1 MKKWLVTLAAI
12 ALPGTQAAAQA
23 PAKLPA
29 QLKGFDAYV
38 QHVME
43 QWQVPGL
50 AVAIVKDGKV
60 VLAKGYG
67 VREVGKPAQVDGG
80 TIFDIGSNTKAFT
93 AAAVG
98 TLVSSGKLDWDARV
112 VDYVK
117 PFRLSSAYVT
127 QSITLR
133 DLITHRSGYCD
144 PGMWY
149 SSDDSDVIARM
160 RYQQPEY
167 GFRAEFCY
175 NNIMYLTASRFIPA
189 VTGETWDKYIAEHIF
204 APLGMDHTVTMSAQ
218 VAAASD
224 VAVPHGLHDGK
235 IVAIRPYWGHNMDII
250 SPVGGINSSADDMS
264 HWMLMLLANG
274 QYDGKT
280 VLDSSVV
287 REMETPQMLIQPSS
301 GVGREIRSWLPGS
314 EFYTYGLGLF
324 IQTYGGHTLVW
335 HAGDI
340 DGMASAVALVPDE
353 HLGVTVLSNMNQ
365 SDARFGIVQ
374 RVLNAYLGLPPG
386 GISDTLL
393 AMTQRARKGGE
404 AAAARMAATRDS
416 TGHPP
421 HPLSSYAGVYE
432 DPFSGAVRVDMED
445 GHLVLRL
452 GNLDYVGDLEYW
464 HDDTFRVNWRYQYYG
479 AQYVTFD
486 LDALGQPT
494 RLSMGGRGS
503 AHFERVRGR
512 ANGSVGRGGE
522 GR

>member
-1 MKKWLVTLAAI
+1 MKKWLMVPAAFVV
-12 ALPGTQAAAQA
+12 LGTQAAAQA
-23 PAKLPA
+23 PAKLPT

-93 AAAVG
+93 AAALG
-98 TLVSSGKLDWDARV
+98 TLVATGKLDWDARV

-117 PFRLSSAYVT
+117 PFQLGSAYVT

-133 DLITHRSGYCD
+133 DLLTHRSGYCD

-149 SSDDSDVIARM
+149 TSDDSDVIARV

-175 NNIMYLTASRFIPA
+175 NNILYLTASRFIPA
-189 VTGETWDKYIAEHIF
+189 ITGETWNHYVAEHVF
-204 APLGMDHTVTMSAQ
+204 APLGMDHTVTTAAE

-224 VAVPHGLHDGK
+224 VAVPHGLMDGK
-235 IVAIRPYWGHNMDII
+235 VVAIRPYWAHNMDIM
-250 SPVGGINSSADDMS
+250 SPVGGINSSAEDMS
-264 HWMLMLLANG
+264 HWMLMLLADG
-274 QYDGKT
+274 RYDGKT
-280 VLDSSVV
+280 VLDSATV
-287 REMETPQMLIQPSS
+287 RDMETPQMLIEATS
-301 GVGREIRSWLPGS
+301 GVGREIRAWLPGS
-314 EFYTYGLGLF
+314 VFYTYGLGLF
-324 IQTYGGHTLVW
+324 IQTYAGHTLVW

-340 DGMASAVALVPDE
+340 DGMASAVALVPDAQ
-353 HLGVTVLSNMNQ
+353 LGVVVLSNMNQ

-386 GISDTLL
+386 NLSDTLL
-393 AMTQRARKGGE
+393 AMTQRVERAGE
-404 AAAARMAATRDS
+404 AAKEKLAATRDS
-416 TGHPP
+416 ADRLT
-421 HPLSSYAGVYE
+421 HPLSNYAGVYE
-432 DPFSGAVRVDMED
+432 DPFAGAVRVAMED

-452 GNLDYVGDLEYW
+452 GNLDFIGDLEYW
-464 HDDTFRVNWRYQYYG
+464 HDNTFRVTWRYHYYG
-479 AQYVTFD
+479 TQYVTFD
-486 LDALGQPT
+486 LDDLGQPT
-494 RLSMGGRGS
+494 RLSMGGRS
-503 AHFERVRGR
+503 VHFDRVRE
-512 ANGSVGRGGE
+512 RGH
-522 GR
+522 RSDVVAR

>member
-1 MKKWLVTLAAI
+1 MKKWLMVPAVFVVL
-12 ALPGTQAAAQA
+12 GTQAAAQA

-67 VREVGKPAQVDGG
+67 VREVGKPALVDGG

-93 AAAVG
+93 AAALG
-98 TLVSSGKLDWDARV
+98 TLVATGKLDWDARV

-117 PFRLSSAYVT
+117 PFQLGSAYVT

-133 DLITHRSGYCD
+133 DLLTHRSGYCD

-149 SSDDSDVIARM
+149 TSDDSDVIARV

-175 NNIMYLTASRFIPA
+175 NNILYLTASRFIPA
-189 VTGETWDKYIAEHIF
+189 ITGETWNHYVAEHVF
-204 APLGMDHTVTMSAQ
+204 APLGMDHTVTTAAE

-224 VAVPHGLHDGK
+224 VAVPHGLMDGK
-235 IVAIRPYWGHNMDII
+235 VVAIRPYWAHNMDIM
-250 SPVGGINSSADDMS
+250 SPVGGINSSAEDMS
-264 HWMLMLLANG
+264 HWMLMLLADG
-274 QYDGKT
+274 RYDGKT
-280 VLDSSVV
+280 VLDSATV
-287 REMETPQMLIQPSS
+287 RDMETPQMLIEATS
-301 GVGREIRSWLPGS
+301 GVGREIRAWLPGS
-314 EFYTYGLGLF
+314 VFYTYGLGLF
-324 IQTYGGHTLVW
+324 IQTYAGHTLVW

-340 DGMASAVALVPDE
+340 DGMASAVALVPDAQ
-353 HLGVTVLSNMNQ
+353 LGVVVLSNMNQ

-386 GISDTLL
+386 NLSDTLL
-393 AMTQRARKGGE
+393 AMTQRAERAGE
-404 AAAARMAATRDS
+404 AAKEKLAATRDS
-416 TGHPP
+416 AGRLT
-421 HPLSSYAGVYE
+421 HPLSNYAGVYE
-432 DPFSGAVRVDMED
+432 DPFAGAVRVAMED

-452 GNLDYVGDLEYW
+452 GNLDFIGDLEYW
-464 HDDTFRVNWRYQYYG
+464 HDNTFRVTWRYHYYG
-479 AQYVTFD
+479 TQYVTFD
-486 LDALGQPT
+486 LDDLGQPT
-494 RLSMGGRGS
+494 RLSMGGRS
-503 AHFERVRGR
+503 VHFDRVRE
-512 ANGSVGRGGE
+512 RGHQSNVVAH
-522 GR
+522 